1 MNLQILPVNPEQADE
16 LMHIALAA
24 KAHWGYPK
32 RWMEIWAPELTFRSE
47 YFVEHESWAAVAGE
61 KPIAF
66 YTLQD
71 KNGNAWIENLW
82 VLPEFIGKGIG
93 KTLFQHAVE
102 LARQRG
108 YKVLQLEADPN
119 AVSFYQKMGMYQIG
133 ERRYQVDG
141 QPRSLPTMEMKI

>member
-1 MNLQILPVNPEQADE
+1 MNLQILPVKPEQADE
-16 LMHIALAA
+16 LTRIAFAA

-32 RWMEIWAPELTFRSE
+32 RWMEIWAPELTFRPE
-47 YFVEHESWAAVAGE
+47 YFMENESWAAIDGE

-93 KTLFQHAVE
+93 KMLFQHAVE
-102 LARQRG
+102 LARQRE
-108 YKVLQLEADPN
+108 YKILQLESDPN
-119 AVSFYQKMGMYQIG
+119 AIGFYQKMGMQKIG
-133 ERRYQVDG
+133 ERRYELEG
-141 QPRSLPTMEMKI
+141 QSRSLPTMEMKL